1 MNRTKKFAAVPGRR
15 IARGGPVTALLS
27 ALILL
32 GCTQA
37 PDMSGIVAERG
48 KAVHRY
54 DIGQALASNGKVLVA
69 GTQSGAVLVSRDQGK
84 TWARTVLGPV
94 SLVDVT
100 VCGADGFIG
109 IDHYHKVWSADGEG
123 NNWKSVPLEAP
134 RTPLVVTCD
143 SAGNW
148 WVAGIRAVI
157 AGSRDRGASWQVTDL
172 GEDTQ
177 ITTLQFLDAK
187 RGVALGEFGLA
198 VYTADGGAT
207 WQKGPKLPGDF
218 YPYAALFTSPDNGW
232 ASGIAGQILHT
243 ADGGKTWQKQGNAT
257 QAALYR
263 LFLHDGVPYGVGAG
277 GVIARFEGGSWRPMP
292 YPDPVPVF
300 LGGGTTLPGQS
311 ALAIGGPGGLL
322 RTVSTVAKQ

>member
-1 MNRTKKFAAVPGRR
+1 MVKKRRPLPAIAVMS
-15 IARGGPVTALLS
+15 VVVLLMS
-27 ALILL
+27 
-32 GCTQA
+32 CTQA
-37 PDMSGIVAERG
+37 PDLSGVVGERG
-48 KAVHRY
+48 KAVQRY
-54 DIGQALASNGKVLVA
+54 DTGQALASNGKVLVA

-84 TWARTVLGPV
+84 SWVRTVLGPV

-100 VCGADGFIG
+100 VCGAEGFIG
-109 IDHYHKVWSADGEG
+109 IDHYHKVWSADAEG

-134 RTPLVVTCD
+134 RTPLAVTCD
-143 SAGNW
+143 GAGNW

-177 ITTLQFLDAK
+177 ITTLQFLDDK
-187 RGVALGEFGLA
+187 HGVALGEFGLA

-207 WQKGPKLPGDF
+207 WQK
-218 YPYAALFTSPDNGW
+218 
-232 ASGIAGQILHT
+232 
-243 ADGGKTWQKQGNAT
+243 QGNAT

-263 LFLHDGVPYGVGAG
+263 LFLHDGTPYGVGAG